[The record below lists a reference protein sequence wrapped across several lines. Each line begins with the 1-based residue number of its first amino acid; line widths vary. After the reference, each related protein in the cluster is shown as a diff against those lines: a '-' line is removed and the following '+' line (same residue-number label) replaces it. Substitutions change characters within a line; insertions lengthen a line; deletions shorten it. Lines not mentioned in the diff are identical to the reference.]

1 MLHLL
6 SDCFSRLTTSAKL
19 SKKNVVVLNSNVVKK
34 SLFILY
40 KLGFIRY
47 FKILSFKYIKIYL
60 KYYQGNNSVLRGV
73 SSLSKPSLQFF
84 IKFKNLQRYAFNNK
98 FSINGFII
106 CSTSRGLLTD
116 IECVLTKTGGK
127 ALFFVC

>member
-6 SDCFSRLTTSAKL
+6 SDCFSRLTLSAKL
-19 SKKNVVVLNSNVVKK
+19 SKKNVVVLNSSVVKK
-34 SLFILY
+34 SLFVLY
-40 KLGFIRY
+40 KLGYIRY
-47 FKILSFKYIKIYL
+47 FKILSYKYIKVYL
-60 KYYQGNNSVLRGV
+60 KYYQTSSSVLRGV
-73 SSLSKPSLQFF
+73 ATLSKPSLKFF
-84 IKFKNLQRYAFNNK
+84 VKFKSLQRFAFNNK
-98 FSINGFII
+98 FSINGFIV

>member
-6 SDCFSRLTTSAKL
+6 SDCFSRLSTSAKL
-19 SKKNVVVLNSNVVKK
+19 SKKTVVVLNSSIVKK
-34 SLFILY
+34 SLFIVY

-47 FKILSFKYIKIYL
+47 FKVLSYKYIKIYL
-60 KYYQGNNSVLRGV
+60 RYYQTGSVLRGI
-73 SSLSKPSLQFF
+73 STLSKPSLKFF
-84 IKFKNLQRYAFNNK
+84 IKVKNLQKFAFNNK
-98 FSINGFII
+98 FSINGFIV

-116 IECVLTKTGGK
+116 IECILTKTGGK

>member
-1 MLHLL
+1 MLHIL

-19 SKKNVVVLNSNVVKK
+19 AKKSVVVLNSNIVKK
-34 SLFILY
+34 SLFIMY

-47 FKILSFKYIKIYL
+47 FRVLSYKYLKIYL
-60 KYYQGNNSVLRGV
+60 KYYQNNSTLRGV
-73 SSLSKPSLQFF
+73 AALSKPSLKFF
-84 IKFKNLQRYAFNNK
+84 IKFKNLQRFAFNNK

-116 IECVLTKTGGK
+116 IECVLTRTGGK

>member
-6 SDCFSRLTTSAKL
+6 SDCFSRLSTSAKL
-19 SKKNVVVLNSNVVKK
+19 AKKAAVVLNSSIVKK

-40 KLGFIRY
+40 KLGFIR
-47 FKILSFKYIKIYL
+47 FFRVLSYKYLKIYL
-60 KYYQGNNSVLRGV
+60 KYYQTVSILRGV
-73 SSLSKPSLQFF
+73 STLSKPSLNFF
-84 IKFKNLQRYAFNNK
+84 IKFKNLQRFAFNNK

-116 IECVLTKTGGK
+116 IECVLAKTGGK

>member
-6 SDCFSRLTTSAKL
+6 SDCFSRVTTAAKL
-19 SKKNVVVLNSNVVKK
+19 AKKNVVILNSGIVKK

-40 KLGFIRY
+40 KLGYIRY
-47 FKILSFKYIKIYL
+47 FKILSYKYLKVYL
-60 KYYQGNNSVLRGV
+60 KYYQNFSVLRGA
-73 SSLSKPSLQFF
+73 SSLSKPSLKFF
-84 IKFKNLQRYAFNNK
+84 IKFKNLQRFAFNNK

-116 IECVLTKTGGK
+116 IECILAKTGGK
-127 ALFFVC
+127 AIFFVC